1 MRTRLFATAILAAT
15 VLMTG
20 CASLGSSSASE
31 KLVVQVATMKFV
43 EAGDDRAER
52 ADRIARAAE
61 QARVWLDV
69 DGVSLADLQ
78 LAMLARI
85 NAADIEPSDK
95 LLASAL
101 VEVVT
106 AELNVRIGEG
116 IISPEKKATVN
127 TVLAWVEQA
136 ASFYKAG

>member
-1 MRTRLFATAILAAT
+1 
-15 VLMTG
+15 
-20 CASLGSSSASE
+20 
-31 KLVVQVATMKFV
+31 FV